1 MWIWITV
8 FPRDLIPSLKKES
21 SDKYLD
27 TLHLQPFFISVLNYR
42 ICFLK
47 NVNLD
52 NMLCKWTYH
61 SRIGKIYL
69 LAIWYP
75 SIGYQPVWWDMIE
88 HIFSVLLMME
98 AFALHPKILHSNQVT
113 FYYLF
118 NPPKSISL
126 HLNPGAECLTLLS
139 ILFF

>member
-8 FPRDLIPSLKKES
+8 FSRHLKPSLKKDS
-21 SDKYLD
+21 SDRYLD
-27 TLHLQPFFISVLNYR
+27 TLQLQSLFISVINYR
-42 ICFLK
+42 ICFRK

-52 NMLCKWTYH
+52 NMLICKWTYH
-61 SRIGKIYL
+61 SRIGEIYL

-75 SIGYQPVWWDMIE
+75 SIGYEPVWWDIIE

-98 AFALHPKILHSNQVT
+98 AFALHPKILHSN
-113 FYYLF
+113 YYLF
-118 NPPKSISL
+118 NPPKITSL
-126 HLNPGAECLTLLS
+126 HLNPGAECLTLPS